1 MSWRPILRMARRDA
15 LRHRGRS
22 VLVLFMIAL
31 PVLAVTAA
39 DVVYTTSD
47 VSGVEGIERRIGAAD
62 ASVSFLGG
70 EVQQGAD
77 PHDSV
82 SWGGSE
88 DAEDAAGFGPASIS
102 RILGRTVEGAER
114 REGSVRARTDKGVSE
129 FPALELD
136 LRSPMAEG
144 LFTVVAGRAPASTD
158 EVVVSRKLA
167 ARGPGV
173 GEQLEIVDG
182 STLDVVGI
190 VESSTDQDPT
200 TAVALVGGFGID
212 GGREDFYGSG
222 SDWLIDAAG
231 PVTWEDV
238 LTLNAAG
245 AVVVSAEVLRNPPP
259 ESELAPEVRG
269 MSGSTDDA
277 VLAVAAL
284 IVVMTLIEVVLLA
297 GPAFAVGARRQS
309 RNLALLA
316 ASGGTPRQ
324 MRRVILASGL
334 VLGSA
339 ASALGVGLGLVV
351 AWAALPVVQS
361 FSGQRL
367 GPYDVPWLH
376 LLGIA
381 GFGLLSA
388 LLAAVV
394 PAWIASRQDVVAVL
408 AGRRGDPR
416 PSLRF
421 PLLGLVLLAVGVAAS
436 VMGARQQSM
445 GEFWIAF
452 AAIPAV
458 LGMVLLVPV
467 VLALVARLARVLPL
481 SLRYAVRDAARHRTR
496 TVPAVAAVAA
506 TVAGVVALG
515 ISVTSDETQNRETY
529 RPMLAKGDGV
539 LNYGTWEREWDPE
552 VWTGIQAA
560 VAEHLPGNEATSV
573 SGLAEDHGG
582 DGGYLG
588 VVIGS
593 REEHLLDGWSSPYG
607 SSVLV
612 GEQMPGVDLGVPG
625 DLADDADRIL
635 ASGGAVVFT
644 SGPHE
649 ASTAQLRTESWTDD
663 ATEPTLSPVV
673 EVPAVF
679 VPVDGDMAHAQA
691 VVAPEVATQL
701 GIPVVENA
709 IVVEGPVD
717 PAASK
722 DLDEAVR
729 AVTVDASWYVERG
742 YERDDSYVIVLLV
755 LGALGAV
762 LMLGGTLTATFLA
775 LSDARPDLA
784 TLSAVGAA
792 PRARRAVAASYA
804 LVVGL
809 VGALLGAAVGFIPG
823 VAVTYPLTRSYDG
836 ITDTHFLDVP
846 WLMITAVVLVLPL
859 LTAVV
864 VGLFARSRLP
874 MVARVD

>member
-1 MSWRPILRMARRDA
+1 MSWRPILRIARRDA
-15 LRHRGRS
+15 MRYRGRS
-22 VLVLFMIAL
+22 VLVLFLIAL

-39 DVVYTTSD
+39 DVVYATSD
-47 VSGVEGIERRIGAAD
+47 VSGAEGIERRVGAAD
-62 ASVSFLGG
+62 ALVQFVGTD
-70 EVQQGAD
+70 VQQAPD
-77 PHDSV
+77 PYDGSG
-82 SWGGSE
+82 WGG
-88 DAEDAAGFGPASIS
+88 DPDQDGPGRGLDEIRQA
-102 RILGRTVEGAER
+102 LGREVTATER
-114 REGSVRARTDKGVSE
+114 REGSVRVRTDEGVTDLL
-129 FPALELD
+129 ATELD
-136 LRSPMAEG
+136 LREPISAG
-144 LFTVVAGRAPASTD
+144 LFRVTEGRAPADTT
-158 EVVVSRKLA
+158 EVVVSERLA
-167 ARGPGV
+167 SRGPGP
-173 GEQLEIVDG
+173 GEQLEVVDG
-182 STLDVVGI
+182 PTLTVVGI
-190 VESSTDQDPT
+190 VESGTDRDPLA
-200 TAVALVGGFGID
+200 AVTQIGGVGLD
-212 GGREDFYGSG
+212 TG
-222 SDWLIDAAG
+222 SDRGYRGQGDWLVDAGG
-231 PVTWEDV
+231 PVTWSDV
-238 LTLNAAG
+238 LRLNDVG
-245 AVVVSAEVLRNPPP
+245 ALVVSAHLLRNPPP
-259 ESELAPEVRG
+259 DSEIPADLRT
-269 MSGSTDDA
+269 SFDSTDDA
-277 VLAVAAL
+277 LLAVVAL
-284 IVVMTLIEVVLLA
+284 VVVMILIEVVLLA

-334 VLGSA
+334 VLGSVA
-339 ASALGVGLGLVV
+339 AALGVGLGLVV
-351 AWAALPVVQS
+351 AWAVLPVVQR
-361 FSGQRL
+361 FSGQWL
-367 GPYDVPWLH
+367 GPYDVPWPH

-381 GFGLLSA
+381 AFGLVSA

-408 AGRRGDPR
+408 AGRRGDRR
-416 PSLRF
+416 PSLRS
-421 PLLGLVLLAVGVAAS
+421 PLLGLVLLGVGVAGA
-436 VMGARQQSM
+436 VTGARRPSS

-467 VLALVARLARVLPL
+467 VLAVVARLARRLPL
-481 SLRYAVRDAARHRTR
+481 AMRYAVRDAARHRTR

-515 ISVTSDETQNRETY
+515 ISVTSDEMQNRETY
-529 RPMLAKGDGV
+529 RPMLAEGDGV

-582 DGGYLG
+582 DGGYPG

-612 GEQMPGVDLGVPG
+612 GAQMPGVDLGVPA

-644 SGPHE
+644 SGPHA

-663 ATEPTLSPVV
+663 AMEPTLSPVV

-679 VPVDGDMAHAQA
+679 VPVDGGMAHAQA
-691 VVAPEVATQL
+691 VVAPEVAAQL

-709 IVVEGPVD
+709 ILVEGPVD

-784 TLSAVGAA
+784 TLSAIGSA
-792 PRARRAVAASYA
+792 PRTRRAVAASYA

-809 VGALLGAAVGFIPG
+809 VGAVLGAAVGFIPG
-823 VAVTYPLTRSYDG
+823 VAVTYPLTRGYNDFSAD
-836 ITDTHFLDVP
+836 HFLDVP
-846 WLMITAVVLVLPL
+846 WLLITAVVVGLPL
-859 LTAVV
+859 LTALV

-874 MVARVD
+874 MVARID